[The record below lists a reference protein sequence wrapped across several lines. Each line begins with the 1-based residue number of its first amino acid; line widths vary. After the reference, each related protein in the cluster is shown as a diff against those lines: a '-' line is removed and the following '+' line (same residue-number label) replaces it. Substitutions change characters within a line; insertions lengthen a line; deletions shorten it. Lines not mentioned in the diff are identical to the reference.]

1 MLKLCWIIKWKSN
14 LPRMIWTFND
24 HANKMLVL
32 HVQTTVVPT
41 KSDSDVIFCLQLVH
55 TTIH

>member
-41 KSDSDVIFCLQLVH
+41 KSDSDVIFCLQLLS
-55 TTIH
+55 